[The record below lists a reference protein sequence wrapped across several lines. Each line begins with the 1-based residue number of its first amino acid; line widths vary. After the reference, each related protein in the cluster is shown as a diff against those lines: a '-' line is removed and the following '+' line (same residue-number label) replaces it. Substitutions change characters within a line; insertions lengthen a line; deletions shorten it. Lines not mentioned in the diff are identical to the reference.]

1 MLPEIGDLVKL
12 AGWDPDG
19 LIGIIIKQS
28 VASDLNPESG
38 LLYTVLWSGVNYTTD
53 LWARDITLVS
63 KAHNESR

>member
-12 AGWDPDG
+12 SGGDPNG

-38 LLYTVLWSGVNYTTD
+38 LMYTVLWSGVNYSTD
-53 LWARDITLVS
+53 LWARDIRLVS
-63 KAHNESR
+63 KS

>member
-12 AGWDPDG
+12 SGDPDG

-38 LLYTVLWSGVNYTTD
+38 LMYTVLWSGVNYTTD
-53 LWARDITLVS
+53 LWACDIRLVS
-63 KAHNESR
+63 KS

>member
-1 MLPEIGDLVKL
+1 VLPEIGDLVKL

>member
-1 MLPEIGDLVKL
+1 VLPEIGDLVKL

-53 LWARDITLVS
+53 LWGRDITLVS

>member
-12 AGWDPDG
+12 SDVEGG

-53 LWARDITLVS
+53 LYARDITLVS
-63 KAHNESR
+63 KAQNESR

>member
-12 AGWDPDG
+12 SGDSDG

-38 LLYTVLWSGVNYTTD
+38 LMYTVLWSGVNYTTD
-53 LWARDITLVS
+53 LWACDITLVS
-63 KAHNESR
+63 KS

>member
-12 AGWDPDG
+12 SGDPDG

-38 LLYTVLWSGVNYTTD
+38 LMYTVLWSGVNYTTD
-53 LWARDITLVS
+53 LWACDITLVS
-63 KAHNESR
+63 KS

>member
-1 MLPEIGDLVKL
+1 MLPEVGDLVKL
-12 AGWDPDG
+12 AGGDPNG

-63 KAHNESR
+63 KAQNESR

>member
-12 AGWDPDG
+12 SDVEGG

-38 LLYTVLWSGVNYTTD
+38 LMYTVLWSGPNYTTD
-53 LWARDITLVS
+53 LWARDIRLVS
-63 KAHNESR
+63 KS